1 MESSAILLHY
11 VDGNEEYLTNLMDSR
26 RHVDFSSEESTVVRI
41 CDGCIVVVEAV
52 EGSVHR
58 HGSFCGKPGLKTSI
72 LF

>member
-11 VDGNEEYLTNLMDSR
+11 VDGNEEYLINLMDSR

-41 CDGCIVVVEAV
+41 CDCCIVVVEAV

-58 HGSFCGKPGLKTSI
+58 HRPFCGKPGLKTSI